1 MNRLVNLLREDHD
14 ALWRLLDDVTDDTDT
29 TDATGG
35 PARDPVPR
43 RPARRLVALLSAHEL
58 AEERVVWPAVRRLC
72 EDGDALARTALAQE
86 DEAKRALRALARLPS
101 GGPGFTACLRTL
113 AGLTRAH
120 LTYEQEQ
127 VWPRLESRLTERDDA
142 TLARR
147 WRAARRR
154 APTRPHP
161 WLPARPAVLG
171 TVGPAVAALDR
182 ARDALRARTAA
193 GRT

>member
-1 MNRLVNLLREDHD
+1 M
-14 ALWRLLDDVTDDTDT
+14 
-29 TDATGG
+29 
-35 PARDPVPR
+35 
-43 RPARRLVALLSAHEL
+43 
-58 AEERVVWPAVRRLC
+58 VWPAVRRLC